1 MCSSLH
7 GARFHTV
14 PNNGLIRYL
23 GLFNQERLLV
33 TTPKAIAEVLVTK
46 PYDFRKPS
54 IVRVGLG
61 RILGNGLLLAEHE
74 EHKRQRRILMP
85 AFAFRHIKNLYPVF
99 WAKARESAQAI
110 RDQVLAHQ
118 AGSGAACIE
127 AGSWA
132 SRLTLDIVGLA
143 GLGVDFGA
151 LADPTNPLIQTYH
164 LVFKPSRQARVLNM
178 LKLVLP
184 GWFVHALPVQ
194 RNKEIKAAARTI
206 RNVCYDL
213 IRDKKEKLARKE
225 LRDLD
230 ILSAALESGGF
241 SDQDLVDQLMTF
253 LVAGHEN
260 VAASLTWAVY
270 MLCRYP
276 EIQTKLRQEV
286 REHLPSTVHDPTATI
301 SSVDID
307 SDMPYLNAVCAEV
320 LRYWA
325 PTPIALREAA
335 VDTTIQGV
343 KVPKGTRVILNMLAS
358 NRDATLWGP
367 DAMVF
372 NPDRWL
378 LQHEGDTKYA
388 ACGHATS
395 NYAFMTFMHG
405 PRSCIGTS
413 FANAEFACILA
424 MWVGKFEFELKYPKD
439 MDEAKLEIRSGA
451 TQRPLKGMH
460 VKVKLLDGW

>member
-1 MCSSLH
+1 M
-7 GARFHTV
+7 

-46 PYDFRKPS
+46 PYDFRKPP
-54 IVRVGLG
+54 IVRTGLG
-61 RILGNGLLLAEHE
+61 RILGNGLLLAEHD
-74 EHKRQRRILMP
+74 EHKRQRRILLP

-99 WAKARESAQAI
+99 WAKAHESAQVI
-110 RDQVLAHQ
+110 RDQVLAHC
-118 AGSGAACIE
+118 GASACIE

-151 LADPTNPLIQTYH
+151 LADPTNPLLQTYH
-164 LVFKPSRQARVLNM
+164 LVFKPSRPSQARVLNM

-184 GWFVHALPVQ
+184 GWFVHALPLQ
-194 RNKEIKAAARTI
+194 RNREIEVAARTI
-206 RNVCYDL
+206 RNVCHGL
-213 IRDKKEKLARKE
+213 IRDKKEKLARRE
-225 LRDLD
+225 LTDVD
-230 ILSAALESGGF
+230 ILSAALASGGF
-241 SDQDLVDQLMTF
+241 ADQDLVDQLMTF

-276 EIQTKLRQEV
+276 EIQTKLRHEV
-286 REHLPSTVHDPTATI
+286 RQRLPSTVQDPTATI

-307 SDMPYLNAVCAEV
+307 FAMPYLNAVCAEV
-320 LRYWA
+320 LRYWT

-343 KVPKGTRVILNMLAS
+343 HVPKGTRVILNLLAS
-358 NRDATLWGP
+358 NRDPSLWGP

-378 LQHEGDTKYA
+378 LQHEGQSTKYVA
-388 ACGHATS
+388 HGHATS

-413 FANAEFACILA
+413 FATAEFACILA
-424 MWVGKFEFELKYPKD
+424 MWVGKFEFELKYPED
-439 MDEAKLEIRSGA
+439 LDEAKLEIRSGA

-460 VKVKLLDGW
+460 VKVKVLDGW